1 MDTIHIIHR
10 IHTVL
15 IIPHTQTILHIHTMA
30 VLIMVIAITHIVVD
44 TDTDTGME
52 VDMGTDMA
60 AVMETMEAMET
71 IWADG
76 MGELLLVGNI

>member
-1 MDTIHIIHR
+1 MDTIHIIHH

-60 AVMETMEAMET
+60 AVMETMDT
-71 IWADG
+71 IRADG
-76 MGELLLVGNI
+76 MEESLLAGNI

>member
-1 MDTIHIIHR
+1 MDTIHIIHH

-15 IIPHTQTILHIHTMA
+15 IIPHTQAILHIHTMA

-60 AVMETMEAMET
+60 AVMETMDT
-71 IWADG
+71 IRADG
-76 MGELLLVGNI
+76 MEESLLVGNI

>member
-1 MDTIHIIHR
+1 MDTIHIIHH

-15 IIPHTQTILHIHTMA
+15 IIPHTQTILHIHTMT
-30 VLIMVIAITHIVVD
+30 VLIMVIVITHIVVD
-44 TDTDTGME
+44 TGTGME
-52 VDMGTDMA
+52 VDTGTDMA